1 MFGTLECPKILYLV
15 RTFNYWFARECPF
28 LVEILVTFKWGGF
41 YTLLWVYIGIY
52 LWYGLYLGRAKAAE
66 FGAEKLSEWWP
77 CR

>member
-1 MFGTLECPKILYLV
+1 MLLGIAAAVGERIL
-15 RTFNYWFARECPF
+15 FPFSF
-28 LVEILVTFKWGGF
+28 LVIFYRGGF